1 MRTSLFILHGHRF
14 SRACRSWRGGLAALL
29 GGGLLALQVG
39 AALGRAPPAQPDW
52 QPWGASSFELAK
64 AQGKPIFLYLEAVW
78 CHWCHV
84 MQQQTL
90 TDPVVREKLAASYV
104 SVRVDHDAN
113 PLLAD
118 RFRDWGWP
126 ALIFLAA
133 DGTEIVKR
141 AGFIAPQPFAR
152 LLDAIV
158 ADPSPETAN
167 VGAAARADEDV
178 SHLSPALRGQLRAA
192 HDANHDDERGGLRT
206 LQKFLDR
213 NSLEY
218 DLSLALAGDA
228 RYTVRAQR
236 TLDAAAA
243 LIDPVWGGVYQY
255 STGARWDRP
264 HYEKIMRTQAGVL
277 RAYALAYAAFGRESD
292 RERAAAII
300 DYLLGHLRD
309 PAAGAFYNSQDADLV
324 PGQKAHDYFA
334 LDDAA
339 RRARGMPRI
348 DRQLYAAANGL
359 AVEALALA
367 AAAGVDARALPAA
380 LAAARWLEQHRALAA
395 GGYQHGADPDAV
407 LYLADQLAVARGQLA
422 LHQATGKRRWLDRA
436 VVTGEVIA
444 KRFRSDAG
452 GFVNATD
459 DGTPVAALPVLEE
472 NIQLARFYNLL
483 AHYSGYQSHQAL
495 ATHAQQWLVRPA
507 VATQPFEEAG
517 ILLVDR
523 ELGRDPAHLVVVG
536 SGEAAQTLYARAARF
551 VSPYM
556 RLEWWDRSVGPLMH
570 QDVSYPNFDR
580 AAGYVCVAQRCSAP
594 SFDVGRYEQQIRRLL
609 GR

>member
-1 MRTSLFILHGHRF
+1 MPSEAIRPSIFCLTQARRPR
-14 SRACRSWRGGLAALL
+14 RARLAAWLL
-29 GGGLLALQVG
+29 GTLLVIASATST
-39 AALGRAPPAQPDW
+39 AAVPATQPDW
-52 QPWGASSFELAK
+52 QPWSAASFEQAK
-64 AQGKPIFLYLEAVW
+64 AQGKTVFLYLEAVW

-84 MQQQTL
+84 MQQETL
-90 TDPVVREKLAASYV
+90 ADPQVQEKLAQHYV
-104 SVRVDHDAN
+104 AVRVDHDAN

-126 ALIFLAA
+126 ALIFLAP

-141 AGFIAPQPFAR
+141 AGYISPPAFAR

-158 ADPSPETAN
+158 ADPTPEAPN
-167 VGAAARADEDV
+167 VGSGVETGDGR
-178 SHLSPALRGQLRAA
+178 SQLSAVLRGQLRAA
-192 HDANHDDERGGLRT
+192 HDANHDEVQGGLRT
-206 LQKFLDR
+206 VQKFLDR
-213 NSLEY
+213 NSFEY
-218 DLSLALAGDA
+218 DLSLALAGDPQYA
-228 RYTVRAQR
+228 VRARR

-277 RAYALAYAAFGRESD
+277 RAYALAYAAFGRETD
-292 RERAAAII
+292 RERAVKII

-324 PGQKAHDYFA
+324 PGRKAHDYFA
-334 LDDAA
+334 LDDAG
-339 RRARGMPRI
+339 RRARGIPRI
-348 DRQLYAAANGL
+348 DRKLYAAANGL
-359 AVEALALA
+359 AVEALAVA

-380 LAAARWLEQHRALAA
+380 LAAARWLEQHRALST
-395 GGYQHGADPDAV
+395 GGYQHGAQPETV

-422 LHQATGKRRWLDRA
+422 LHQTTGQRQWLDRA
-436 VVTGEVIA
+436 VATGQVIA
-444 KRFRSDAG
+444 GRYRADAG

-472 NIQLARFYNLL
+472 NIQLARFFNLL
-483 AHYSGYQSHQAL
+483 AHYSGDDAHQVL

-536 SGEAAQTLYARAARF
+536 SGESAMKLFRAASQF
-551 VSPYM
+551 ITPYM
-556 RLEWWDRSVGPLMH
+556 RLEWWDRGAGPLMNA
-570 QDVSYPNFDR
+570 DVRYPDFDM

-594 SFDVGRYEQQIRRLL
+594 SFEVSRYTQQIRRLL

>member
-1 MRTSLFILHGHRF
+1 MSILRGCRFLCPWRT
-14 SRACRSWRGGLAALL
+14 WRECLAVLL
-29 GGGLLALQVG
+29 CGGLLSIHSGG
-39 AALGRAPPAQPDW
+39 AIGSNPVAQPDW
-52 QPWGASSFELAK
+52 QPWGSTSFELAK
-64 AQGKPIFLYLEAVW
+64 AQGKPVFLYLEAVW

-90 TDPVVREKLAASYV
+90 SDPAVREKLAASYV

-141 AGFIAPQPFAR
+141 AGFVGPQPFAR

-158 ADPSPETAN
+158 ADPSPEAAN
-167 VGAAARADEDV
+167 VGAAARADADV
-178 SHLSPALRGQLRAA
+178 SHLSPGLRGQLQAA

-213 NSLEY
+213 NSFEY

-228 RYTVRAQR
+228 RYAARAQR

-255 STGARWDRP
+255 STGSRWDRP

-277 RAYALAYAAFGRESD
+277 RAYALAYAAFGRETD
-292 RERAAAII
+292 RERAVAII

-309 PAAGAFYNSQDADLV
+309 PATGAFYNSQDADLV
-324 PGQKAHDYFA
+324 PGQKAHDYFV

-348 DRQLYAAANGL
+348 DRKLYAAANGL
-359 AVEALALA
+359 AVEALAVA
-367 AAAGVDARALPAA
+367 AAAGVDVRALPAA
-380 LAAARWLEQHRALAA
+380 LTAAQWLEQHRALAA
-395 GGYQHGADPDAV
+395 GGYQHGADSDAV

-459 DGTPVAALPVLEE
+459 DGTPVAALPVLDE
-472 NIQLARFYNLL
+472 NIQLARFFNLL
-483 AHYSGYQSHQAL
+483 AHYSGNDAHQVL

-523 ELGRDPAHLVVVG
+523 ELARDPAHLVVVG
-536 SGEAAQTLYARAARF
+536 SGDAARTLYASAARF
-551 VSPYM
+551 ISPYM
-556 RLEWWDRSVGPLMH
+556 RLEWWDSKTGPLMH
-570 QDVSYPNFDR
+570 QDVSYPDFDR

-594 SFDVGRYEQQIRRLL
+594 SFDAARYEQQIRRLL

>member
-1 MRTSLFILHGHRF
+1 M
-14 SRACRSWRGGLAALL
+14 LAS
-29 GGGLLALQVG
+29 
-39 AALGRAPPAQPDW
+39 AAPISAPSAQPDW
-52 QPWGASSFELAK
+52 QPWSAASFDLAK
-64 AQGKPIFLYLEAVW
+64 AQGKPVFLYLEAVW

-90 TDPVVREKLAASYV
+90 SDPVVLEKLAANYV

-118 RFRDWGWP
+118 RFREWGWP
-126 ALIFLAA
+126 VLIFLAA

-141 AGFIAPQPFAR
+141 VGFIAPQPFAR
-152 LLDAIV
+152 LLDAIE
-158 ADPSPETAN
+158 ADTSPETAN
-167 VGAAARADEDV
+167 VGAAAQADEAV
-178 SHLSPALRGQLRAA
+178 SRLNPEFRGRLRAA
-192 HDANHDDERGGLRT
+192 HDANHDEELGGLRT

-213 NSLEY
+213 NSVEY

-228 RYTVRAQR
+228 RYAARAQR
-236 TLDAAAA
+236 TLDAASA

-292 RERAAAII
+292 RDRAVKII

-309 PAAGAFYNSQDADLV
+309 SASGAFYSSQDADLV

-334 LDDAA
+334 LGDAA
-339 RRARGMPRI
+339 RRARGVPRI
-348 DRQLYAAANGL
+348 DRNLYAAANGL
-359 AVEALALA
+359 AVEALAVA
-367 AAAGVDARALPAA
+367 AAAGVDTRALPAA

-395 GGYQHGADPDAV
+395 GGYQHGARPEPV
-407 LYLADQLAVARGQLA
+407 QYLADQLAVARGQLA
-422 LHQATGKRRWLDRA
+422 LHQATGQRPWLDR
-436 VVTGEVIA
+436 VVATAAVIA
-444 KRFRSDAG
+444 TRFLSDAG

-472 NIQLARFYNLL
+472 NNQLARFFNLL
-483 AHYSGYQSHQAL
+483 AHYSGDDRHQAL
-495 ATHAQQWLVRPA
+495 AMHAQQWLVRPA

-523 ELGRDPAHLVVVG
+523 ELARDPAHLVVVG
-536 SGEAAQTLYARAARF
+536 SGRAAQTLHRRAAGF
-551 VSPYM
+551 ISPYM
-556 RLEWWDRSVGPLMH
+556 RLEWWDRSAGPLMH
-570 QDVSYPNFDR
+570 QDVSYPAFDR
-580 AAGYVCVAQRCSAP
+580 PAGYVCVAQRCSSP
-594 SFDVGRYEQQIRRLL
+594 SFDAARYEQQIRRLL